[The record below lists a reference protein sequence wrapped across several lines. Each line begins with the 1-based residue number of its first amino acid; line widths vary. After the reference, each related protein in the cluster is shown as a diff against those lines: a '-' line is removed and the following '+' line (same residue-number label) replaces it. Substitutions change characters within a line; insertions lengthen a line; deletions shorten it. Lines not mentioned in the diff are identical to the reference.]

1 MMKAEQEP
9 EVEILDRYEGR
20 SLAFPVF
27 LVILAI
33 IYDISPI
40 DIIPDIPVVGYVDD
54 FFITAAA
61 VLNLLEKWSEETS
74 QALSHSLRWFKWAVV
89 FVGIGVVSLIALA
102 ALGIVSIFAL

>member
-27 LVILAI
+27 LLILAI

-61 VLNLLEKWSEETS
+61 VILISYLSVHS
-74 QALSHSLRWFKWAVV
+74 GALFPPIW
-89 FVGIGVVSLIALA
+89 GY
-102 ALGIVSIFAL
+102 